1 MITIIDYHAG
11 NLFSVQKALEF
22 LGAEAQI
29 SMDPDDIDK
38 ADKIIFPGV
47 GSFGNAM
54 HHVRTLGLEEPIKQN
69 VAAGKPFLGI
79 CLGLQLLFESS
90 EESPGIS
97 GLAVLNGTVKRFNRS
112 FKVPHLGWNQLYPI
126 NDSPLWE
133 GLPKESYFYFA
144 HSYYIEPENRE
155 MITGESDYHHHYT
168 VAIRRNHL
176 FGLQFHPEK
185 SQKLGLLVLK
195 NFLNYKG

>member
-22 LGAEAQI
+22 LGAKAQI
-29 SMDPDDIDK
+29 SMDPKDIDA

-54 HHVRTLGLEEPIKQN
+54 HHVRTLGLEAPIKRN

-90 EESPGIS
+90 EESPGVP
-97 GLAVLNGTVKRFNRS
+97 GLDVLKGTVKRFDRS
-112 FKVPHLGWNQLYPI
+112 YKVPHLGWNQLFQVKK
-126 NDSPLWE
+126 SPLWQ

-144 HSYYIEPENRE
+144 HSYYIDPENNE
-155 MITGESDYHHHYT
+155 IITGESDYHHRYT
-168 VAIRRNHL
+168 VAIRRDHL

-185 SQKLGLLVLK
+185 SQKLGLRVLE